1 MEIINFPSTGGSAV
15 YGYNLHDNPNRCE
28 SALSFVAEGGN
39 WFSVSKDSVNNT
51 VTINVSS
58 SSSVMPRSGSVIVML
73 DGVECSA
80 STIEISQDGDIP
92 CDCNSFSQISLSYVI
107 PYSGVPS
114 GTVIGS
120 YSLRSGCDDGLIHF
134 SSPTLVLGA
143 NNGNIY
149 LREAVSAIPD
159 TSPVKEHSV
168 KMYYDNN
175 LTECASEIIP
185 QGVCDCS
192 NVFRYV
198 HRLYRNFSNLSDE
211 NHPGMG
217 YTPLGINDGVMILSG
232 STACGRFT
240 ANASG
245 STALNTV
252 ISGITCENKVLIVQ
266 DDNNIYAY
274 VHINE
279 NPNGFT
285 RSIGVDLQYW
295 VKSDNDSGETLCSV
309 VYAYLLQSES
319 NYIVCPSNNCR
330 DLISSSASVEDV
342 RLIPYDD
349 TSYRTFGYITPKSSL
364 GVGVEL
370 KITEV
375 GYCDVTAIEDG
386 VNDWHYELSSITPD
400 TSAVISDWADIRYNS
415 STSRIDLRFLQKND
429 YSHNPSERFKY
440 VKYDVDLYTDKYI
453 KVDAQDDPG
462 DNTTNTGVYCCSLTF
477 YGVQA
482 PETCCDCDIIQSQL
496 AYGETEIDYKAY
508 SSHDY
513 SITNPNEE
521 FICSYDVRVVDV
533 QIVPSAGTSVELEW
547 DYYDHN
553 ITAYTYTIPQNDS
566 DSEITYELFEI
577 IEGCDGSSQCQIQ
590 RNTFVQRYNTCKFT
604 CEDLTA
610 ATHFIGHEIA
620 LSGDVDC
627 SDRGPG
633 HTTYNGTAST
643 VGDTCTFPNG
653 MPYIYSYQDC
663 IKAYFVPMKKVQEG
677 VWVEDIDHYQE
688 RYGLCPGK
696 NENPFWFDLSNYNQD
711 YGWEITGRRTSIV
724 IKANVPEVSD
734 SNIYVSYPNFVYRVD
749 YYLIGETTPL
759 CSSSLYTTDSD
770 SPSYL
775 ITLQNP
781 PTGCTEYLRCSAVIE
796 RLDFTLD
803 TGLTIQDN
811 RIQIPATGV
820 TDLLIGTLAYGE
832 GTDAS
837 TIYIYDDTCS
847 NIYEIRYH
855 MEDDKISS
863 TITGSSLNELRISM
877 AANTTSAPISAS
889 LVITGYVHDLRT
901 SQPTCADNQW
911 VKIILFNQLS

>member
-1 MEIINFPSTGGSAV
+1 MTNVIFPSSGGTIVLNYSLK
-15 YGYNLHDNPNRCE
+15 NCSSSE
-28 SALSFVAEGGN
+28 SVVTFEPQEN
-39 WFSVSKDSVNNT
+39 WYYFQQDSQNCT
-51 VTINVSS
+51 VTLTASTASDN
-58 SSSVMPRSGSVIVML
+58 RSGSIIVTVN
-73 DGVECSA
+73 GSA
-80 STIEISQDGDIP
+80 CTLSTIEIHQDKETV
-92 CDCNSFSQISLSYVI
+92 CDCDSFSQITLSYVI
-107 PYSGVPS
+107 PYSGAPS

-120 YSLRSGCDDGLIHF
+120 YSLHSSCNEGLIHF

-143 NNGNIY
+143 SNGNIY
-149 LREAVSAIPD
+149 LREDVSAIPD
-159 TSPVKEHSV
+159 TSPVMEHSV
-168 KMYYDNN
+168 KMYYGNN

-185 QGVCDCS
+185 QGECNCD
-192 NVFRYV
+192 NIFKYV

-211 NHPGMG
+211 NHPRMG

-319 NYIVCPSNNCR
+319 NYVVCPSNNCK
-330 DLISSSASVEDV
+330 DLISYSASVEDV
-342 RLIPYDD
+342 RLIPYND
-349 TSYRTFGYITPKSSL
+349 TTYRTFGYITPESSL
-364 GVGVEL
+364 GVGIEL

-375 GYCDVTAIEDG
+375 GYCDVTAIEDA
-386 VNDWHYELSSITPD
+386 VMDWHYELSSISPD
-400 TSAVISDWADIRYNS
+400 TSAVISDWADICYNGN
-415 STSRIDLRFLQKND
+415 TNRIDLRFLQQ
-429 YSHNPSERFKY
+429 NPSERFKY
-440 VKYDVDLYTDKYI
+440 VKYNVDLYTDKYI
-453 KVDAQDDPG
+453 KVNAQDDPG

-482 PETCCDCDIIQSQL
+482 PQKCCDCDIIQSQL
-496 AYGETEIDYKAY
+496 AYGETTIDYKAY
-508 SSHDY
+508 SSYEY

-521 FICSYDVRVVDV
+521 FICSYDVRVVGV

-547 DYYDHN
+547 DYPDHN

-590 RNTFVQRYNTCKFT
+590 KHTFVQRYNTCKFD
-604 CEDLTA
+604 CQDLIS
-610 ATHFIGHEIA
+610 ATTFIGHEIA
-620 LSGDVDC
+620 QSGDVDC

-633 HTTYNGTAST
+633 HTTYNGTATT

-677 VWVEDIDHYQE
+677 VWVEDIDHYQG

-696 NENPFWFDLSNYNQD
+696 NENPFWFSLTNYDQN
-711 YGWEITGRRTSIV
+711 YGWEITGRKTSIV
-724 IKANVPEVSD
+724 IQANVPEVPD
-734 SNIYVSYPNFVYRVD
+734 SNIYASYPNFVYRVD

-759 CSSSLYTTDSD
+759 CSSELYTTDSN
-770 SPSYL
+770 SPSYS
-775 ITLQNP
+775 ITVQNP
-781 PTGCTEYLRCSAVIE
+781 PTGCTEYLRCSAVIG
-796 RLDFTLD
+796 RLDLTLD
-803 TGLTIQDN
+803 SSLIIGQDN
-811 RIQIPATGV
+811 RIEIPATGV

-837 TIYIYDDTCS
+837 TIYIYDDTCPD
-847 NIYEIRYH
+847 IYEIRYWR
-855 MEDDKISS
+855 EDDKISS

-889 LVITGYVHDLRT
+889 LVITGYVHDLREDKRA
-901 SQPTCADNQW
+901 CVDNQW
-911 VKIILFNQLS
+911 VKVIYFNQLY

>member
-1 MEIINFPSTGGSAV
+1 MTNVIFPSSGGTIVLNYS
-15 YGYNLHDNPNRCE
+15 LDNCSSSE
-28 SALSFVAEGGN
+28 SVVIFEPQEN
-39 WFSVSKDSVNNT
+39 WYDFQQDSQNGT
-51 VTINVSS
+51 VTLIASAASDN
-58 SSSVMPRSGSVIVML
+58 RSGSITVSVNGSVCTL
-73 DGVECSA
+73 
-80 STIEISQDGDIP
+80 STIVIRQDKETV
-92 CDCNSFSQISLSYVI
+92 CDCDSFSQITLSYVI
-107 PYSGVPS
+107 PYSGAPS

-120 YSLRSGCDDGLIHF
+120 YSLRTSCNEGLIHF

-143 NNGNIY
+143 SNGNIY
-149 LREAVSAIPD
+149 LREAVSAIPS

-168 KMYYDNN
+168 KMYYDS
-175 LTECASEIIP
+175 TECVSEIIP
-185 QGVCDCS
+185 QGECNCD
-192 NVFRYV
+192 NIFKYV

-211 NHPGMG
+211 NHPRMG

-240 ANASG
+240 ADASRAD
-245 STALNTV
+245 ALNTV

-295 VKSDNDSGETLCSV
+295 IKTDSGETLCDV
-309 VYAYLLQSES
+309 VNAYLLQSEN
-319 NYIVCPSNNCR
+319 NYVVCPSNNCKN
-330 DLISSSASVEDV
+330 LISYSASVEDV
-342 RLIPYDD
+342 RLIPYNN
-349 TSYRTFGYITPKSSL
+349 TNYRTFGYITPKSSL

-386 VNDWHYELSSITPD
+386 VNDWHYELSSISPD
-400 TSAVISDWADIRYNS
+400 TSAVISDWADIRYNYAS
-415 STSRIDLRFLQKND
+415 SEIYLRFLQEND

-440 VKYDVDLYTDKYI
+440 VKYNVDLYTDKYI
-453 KVDAQDDPG
+453 KVNAQDDPG

-482 PETCCDCDIIQSQL
+482 PERCCDCDIIQSQL

-508 SSHDY
+508 SSYEY

-521 FICSYDVRVVDV
+521 FICSYDARVVGV
-533 QIVPSAGTSVELEW
+533 QIVPSAGSSVEVEW
-547 DYYDHN
+547 DYPDHN

-590 RNTFVQRYNTCKFT
+590 KHTFVQRYNTCNFSCQT
-604 CEDLTA
+604 LFD
-610 ATHFIGHEIA
+610 ATYFIGHKIEE
-620 LSGDVDC
+620 SGDVDC

-633 HTTYNGTAST
+633 HTTYNGTAAT
-643 VGDTCTFPNG
+643 VGDTCTFTNG

-663 IKAYFVPMKKVQEG
+663 IKAYFVPMKKVEG
-677 VWVEDIDHYQE
+677 DWVEDIGYYQK

-696 NENPFWFDLSNYNQD
+696 NENPFWFDLANYSQD

-724 IKANVPEVSD
+724 IQANMPEVSD
-734 SNIYVSYPNFVYRVD
+734 PNVYASYPNFVYRVD

-759 CSSSLYTTDSD
+759 CSSSLYTTDSN
-770 SPSYL
+770 SPSYS

-837 TIYIYDDTCS
+837 TIYIYDDTCPD
-847 NIYEIRYH
+847 IYEIRYH
-855 MEDDKISS
+855 REDDKVSS

-877 AANTTSAPISAS
+877 AANATSAPISAS
-889 LVITGYVHDLRT
+889 LVITGYVHDLREDK
-901 SQPTCADNQW
+901 QTCSDYQW
-911 VKIILFNQLS
+911 VKIIYFNQLS